1 MDHAMQVE
9 QWKFE
14 QSIVFSKSNIEQEKD
29 VLYLPWYMILFFMQ
43 EKEPEK
49 LIYEIDLGGLQR
61 ELREINFIR
70 LRLTRL

>member
-14 QSIVFSKSNIEQEKD
+14 QNIVFSKSNVEREGD
-29 VLYLPWYMILFFMQ
+29 VLYLPWYMILFFTQ

-49 LIYEIDLGGLQR
+49 MIYEIDLSGL
-61 ELREINFIR
+61 
-70 LRLTRL
+70 

>member
-29 VLYLPWYMILFFMQ
+29 VLYLRWAMILFFMQ

-49 LIYEIDLGGLQR
+49 LIYEIDLSGL
-61 ELREINFIR
+61 
-70 LRLTRL
+70 